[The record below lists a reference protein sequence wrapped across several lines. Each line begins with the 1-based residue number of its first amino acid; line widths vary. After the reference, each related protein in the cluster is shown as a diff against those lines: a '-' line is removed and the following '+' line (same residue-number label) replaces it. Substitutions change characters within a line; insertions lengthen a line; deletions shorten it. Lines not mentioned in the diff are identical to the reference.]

1 MTPPTL
7 YLASKSPRRREL
19 LAQIGI
25 TPAIIA
31 LELDEAPLPREAP
44 EDYAQRVALDK
55 ARAGR
60 ALLPTG
66 CEVPVLG
73 ADTLVTLDG
82 RILGKPRDAAEAV
95 AMLRLLSGRTHRVL
109 SAVALLGQE
118 ERLALSGSE
127 VSFRVIGDQEAHAYW
142 ACGEPADKAGGYA
155 IQGLG
160 ALFVR
165 ELRGSYSGVMGLPL
179 FETAELLAAEGI
191 LLLDTGQIPGVPPPE
206 LGMPR
211 FAACH
216 P

>member
-95 AMLRLLSGRTHRVL
+95 AMLRLLFRIRSPSDRLNTIFVF
-109 SAVALLGQE
+109 SFAYLL
-118 ERLALSGSE
+118 
-127 VSFRVIGDQEAHAYW
+127 F
-142 ACGEPADKAGGYA
+142 
-155 IQGLG
+155 
-160 ALFVR
+160 
-165 ELRGSYSGVMGLPL
+165 
-179 FETAELLAAEGI
+179 
-191 LLLDTGQIPGVPPPE
+191 
-206 LGMPR
+206 
-211 FAACH
+211 
-216 P
+216 